1 MYGNGWSD
9 NGDGTFTSIS
19 KQNAVSQLDLY
30 LLGMIPKEQVPPML
44 LINNP
49 SIDATQLPFLGATIS
64 GTATTVTINDIVAA
78 EGDRVPS
85 STTSPKQFS
94 IGFVLLTRAGD
105 NVGSSAQA
113 IETLRKG
120 FAGRFAELTQGIGS
134 IANVPDS
141 LEVTINTPATD
152 AIVTGPSVQVTGA
165 VINTTGVETGVTVNG
180 IPATVNGSQF
190 VANNIQLQQGV
201 NTITATAT
209 DINARTSTATKTVT
223 AQLGNYIRLTAN
235 TESGTA
241 PLNSTITISGSF
253 SITNSELNYSGP
265 ADILLT
271 DDYTVTDYPLQFPVE
286 GTYILTAYVTGPDG
300 LVYEDS
306 VTITV
311 LPKLAT
317 DRLFRNKWN
326 LLTGSLVRNDPATAL
341 NTILTTARPKYQN
354 MFDALSGQF
363 SAIVSTQQALNRVSI
378 TNKRAK
384 YELVTQENGSL
395 YSYDV
400 FFVREDNGLWAV
412 SEF

>member
-1 MYGNGWSD
+1 M
-9 NGDGTFTSIS
+9 TH
-19 KQNAVSQLDLY
+19 
-30 LLGMIPKEQVPPML
+30 
-44 LINNP
+44 
-49 SIDATQLPFLGATIS
+49 
-64 GTATTVTINDIVAA
+64 
-78 EGDRVPS
+78 
-85 STTSPKQFS
+85 
-94 IGFVLLTRAGD
+94 
-105 NVGSSAQA
+105 
-113 IETLRKG
+113 
-120 FAGRFAELTQGIGS
+120 GIGS

-141 LEVTINTPATD
+141 LEVTINTPTTD

-209 DINARTSTATKTVT
+209 DINARTSTVTKTVT